1 MISSPPADI
10 DWKAQY
16 DAVIRGN
23 RFWAQVYVATLLL
36 ALTMGAGS
44 FFLSR
49 FQNDMKRVR
58 ASVDTSGNVRFSTL
72 RGVVVIT
79 HLWSISPQGYR
90 IAALLPNSR
99 IIIDS
104 ESVEISRKE
113 IEALDWRS
121 EGGRQSDAPI
131 KGAQIDALYYR
142 PQFSDTPPPSLETA
156 KY

>member
-1 MISSPPADI
+1 MR
-10 DWKAQY
+10 W
-16 DAVIRGN
+16 N
-23 RFWAQVYVATLLL
+23 HFWAQIYVATLLL
-36 ALTMGAGS
+36 ALTMGAGA

-58 ASVDTSGNVRFSTL
+58 ASVNNSGNVRFFTL
-72 RGVVVIT
+72 RGGVIVT
-79 HLWSISPQGYR
+79 HLWSISPQGNR

-121 EGGRQSDAPI
+121 EGGWKS
-131 KGAQIDALYYR
+131 DALYYR
-142 PQFSDTPPPSLETA
+142 PQFSETPPPSLETA